1 MIIYYLYEVVKIVSR
16 TGNGRGPLWRG
27 QRFGTAYG
35 TSEQLFL
42 FHMSNAQAQAEA
54 LERSVTLQI
63 EKGGTTAAASA
74 DIDRKNTSG

>member
-1 MIIYYLYEVVKIVSR
+1 MKRAAFWHGIWNIGA
-16 TGNGRGPLWRG
+16 T
-27 QRFGTAYG
+27 
-35 TSEQLFL
+35 FL

>member
-1 MIIYYLYEVVKIVSR
+1 MWVERVMDGVLSTEGSVI
-16 TGNGRGPLWRG
+16 
-27 QRFGTAYG
+27 GTAYG

-74 DIDRKNTSG
+74 DMDRKIASV